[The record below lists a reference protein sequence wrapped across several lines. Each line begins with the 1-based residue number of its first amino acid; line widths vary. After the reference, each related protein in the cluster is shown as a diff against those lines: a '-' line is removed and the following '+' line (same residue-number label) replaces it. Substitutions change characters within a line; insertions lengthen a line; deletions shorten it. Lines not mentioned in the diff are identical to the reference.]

1 MAILRNSEVRLV
13 AYVYNLRNEST
24 FAYDDFGSL
33 TNETVVGVA
42 GTNTIIRH
50 WDSFGRS
57 LGYSLVGR
65 DDPIAPHEEF
75 SPQYDLD
82 GY

>member
-1 MAILRNSEVRLV
+1 MKSSSCYTYTANALNQ
-13 AYVYNLRNEST
+13 YT
-24 FAYDDFGSL
+24 
-33 TNETVVGVA
+33 
-42 GTNTIIRH
+42 
-50 WDSFGRS
+50 
-57 LGYSLVGR
+57 LVGR